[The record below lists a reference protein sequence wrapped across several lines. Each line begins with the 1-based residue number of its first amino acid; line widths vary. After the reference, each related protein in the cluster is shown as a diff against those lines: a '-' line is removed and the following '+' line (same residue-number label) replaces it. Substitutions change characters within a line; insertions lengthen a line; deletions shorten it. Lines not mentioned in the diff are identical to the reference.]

1 MKPTLDQILY
11 SIDDTEASAYLSDFL
26 NRGFKYA
33 VREDG
38 VPVGLCGEDGKRSI
52 CPVHFHGDV
61 AKTDTICPMCRDI
74 YLKGGKDGTIP
85 E

>member
-1 MKPTLDQILY
+1 MKIIIGRGTVSPHILDHF
-11 SIDDTEASAYLSDFL
+11 S
-26 NRGFKYA
+26 
-33 VREDG
+33 EDG